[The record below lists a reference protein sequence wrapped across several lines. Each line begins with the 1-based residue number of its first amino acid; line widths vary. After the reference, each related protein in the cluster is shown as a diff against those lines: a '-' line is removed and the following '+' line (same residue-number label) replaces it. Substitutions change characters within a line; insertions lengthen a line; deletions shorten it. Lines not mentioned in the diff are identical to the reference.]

1 LYNHSTLGK
10 KEINELF
17 ESHDNKNLFM
27 KAGVGIAAKE
37 LIEEGI
43 TQGKME
49 KL

>member
-1 LYNHSTLGK
+1 MKLTNFL
-10 KEINELF
+10 N
-17 ESHDNKNLFM
+17 HDNKNLVM
-27 KAGVGIAAKE
+27 KAGVAAKE